1 LSGSAPT
8 IIASLDSSRAERRAE
23 RRGGD
28 AIYRGFV
35 PAKKTATKKTVRK
48 TTRKRRGPAEPRGP
62 EAHEAGVPLDD
73 PTVAGL
79 VDKVR
84 AARGVPIGAYRDP
97 YGGSALLLAALPI
110 GSVEATPFQR
120 DLSRTH
126 ADRLATAIGDSGAF
140 LDPVI
145 AIPSKDGFLS
155 PNGRHRIAAARQLGQ
170 RAITALLTADTA
182 LAYRILALNT
192 EKAHN
197 LRDRSL
203 EVIRMARALAK
214 EQPRSKEKDHAT
226 SFESPTFLTLGCAY
240 DRRDRFAGSSYNS
253 MLRRV
258 DTFLDQ
264 TLPAALRQREQWAVR
279 LLDIDDRVSAHVK
292 ALQEMGMKSPYL
304 RQVVVARCNPVRW
317 IPTKKGAGPPMKLA
331 EALTR
336 MTANV
341 RKFDPK
347 KVRPQDLAFAAAVG
361 GAEEGT

>member
-1 LSGSAPT
+1 M
-8 IIASLDSSRAERRAE
+8 
-23 RRGGD
+23 
-28 AIYRGFV
+28 
-35 PAKKTATKKTVRK
+35 PAKKTTAKKSTAKTTRK

-62 EAHEAGVPLDD
+62 EPAQSAIATDDAEIGELVAHI
-73 PTVAGL
+73 
-79 VDKVR
+79 R
-84 AARGVPIGAYRDP
+84 SSRGAVIGAYRDP
-97 YGGSALLLAALPI
+97 YGGTPLVFASVPVGA
-110 GSVEATPFQR
+110 VEATSFQR

-126 ADRLATAIGDSGAF
+126 AERLATAIGDTGAF

-170 RAITALLTADTA
+170 RSIAV

-203 EVIRMARALAK
+203 EVIRMARSLAK

-226 SFESPTFLTLGCAY
+226 SFESPAFLTLGCAY
-240 DRRDRFAGSSYNS
+240 EKRDRFSGSSYNS

-258 DTFLDQ
+258 ELFLDQ
-264 TLPAALRQREQWAVR
+264 TVPAALRQREQWAVR

-292 ALQEMGMKSPYL
+292 ELQEMGMKSPYL
-304 RQVVVARCNPVRW
+304 RAVVVARCNPVRW
-317 IPTKKGAGPPMKLA
+317 IPSKKGAGPPMWVA

-336 MTANV
+336 MTKSV
-341 RKFDPK
+341 RAFEPK

-361 GAEEGT
+361 GGEEGS

>member
-1 LSGSAPT
+1 
-8 IIASLDSSRAERRAE
+8 
-23 RRGGD
+23 
-28 AIYRGFV
+28 V
-35 PAKKTATKKTVRK
+35 PAKKTGAKAGTKKT

-62 EAHEAGVPLDD
+62 EASETALGLDD
-73 PTVAGL
+73 SSVADVVAKITKLKGSPL
-79 VDKVR
+79 
-84 AARGVPIGAYRDP
+84 AAYRDP
-97 YGGSALLLAALPI
+97 FGSTSLVLASLPI
-110 GSVEATPFQR
+110 GSVEATEFQR

-126 ADRLATAIGDSGAF
+126 AERLANAIRDTGAF

-145 AIPSKDGFLS
+145 AIAGKDGFLS
-155 PNGRHRIAAARQLGQ
+155 PNGRHRIAAARALGQ
-170 RAITALLTADTA
+170 RSITVLATADPA

-214 EQPRSKEKDHAT
+214 QQPRSKESEHAV
-226 SFESPTFLTLGCAY
+226 SFESAPFLTLGCAY
-240 DRRDRFAGSSYNS
+240 DKRDRFSGSSYNS

-258 DTFLDQ
+258 DVFQDKA
-264 TLPAALRQREQWAVR
+264 LPAALRQREQWAVR
-279 LLDIDDRVSAHVK
+279 LLDIDDRVTAHVK

-317 IPTKKGAGPPMKLA
+317 IPQKKGAGPPMSIA

-336 MTANV
+336 MTAAV

-347 KVRPQDLAFAAAVG
+347 KVRPQDLAIAAAFSG
-361 GAEEGT
+361 GGGDETSA